1 MRVAIVRACVHVL
14 RFCQLLS
21 LPLSKVEAWSAGR
34 DRPANGAMLE
44 LITDNGA
51 TRVEVVE

>member
-1 MRVAIVRACVHVL
+1 VHVL